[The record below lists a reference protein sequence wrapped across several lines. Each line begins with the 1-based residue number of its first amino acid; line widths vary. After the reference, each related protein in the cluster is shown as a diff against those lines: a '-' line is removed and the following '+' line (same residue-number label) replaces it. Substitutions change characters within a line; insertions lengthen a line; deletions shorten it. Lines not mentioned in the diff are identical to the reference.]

1 MIRISEVLPLLETI
15 YEQQQA
21 ISEHLG
27 KLIETLKT
35 PSEPVEPVLRFMLR
49 PLGDGLDEMR
59 SWMTS
64 DASSENPGK

>member
-1 MIRISEVLPLLETI
+1 MIHINEVLPVLETI

-21 ISEHLG
+21 ISERLV
-27 KLIETLKT
+27 KLIATLKM
-35 PSEPVEPVLRFMLR
+35 PSEPVEPVLRSMLR

-64 DASSENPGK
+64 DASSENLSE

>member
-1 MIRISEVLPLLETI
+1 MIHINEVLPVLETI

-21 ISEHLG
+21 ISERLG
-27 KLIETLKT
+27 KLIETLKM
-35 PSEPVEPVLRFMLR
+35 PSEPVEPVLRSMLR

-64 DASSENPGK
+64 DASSENPSE

>member
-1 MIRISEVLPLLETI
+1 MIHINEVLPVLETI

-21 ISEHLG
+21 ISERLA
-27 KLIETLKT
+27 KLIETLKM
-35 PSEPVEPVLRFMLR
+35 PSEPVEPVLRSMLR

-64 DASSENPGK
+64 DASSENLSE